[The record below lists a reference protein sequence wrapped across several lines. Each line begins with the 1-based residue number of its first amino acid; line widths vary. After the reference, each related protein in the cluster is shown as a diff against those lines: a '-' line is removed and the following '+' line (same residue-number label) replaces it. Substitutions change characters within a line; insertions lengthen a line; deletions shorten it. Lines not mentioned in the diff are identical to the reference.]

1 MDQQPHP
8 AEHVSG
14 AGGRHVGRVASLT
27 RYPLRS
33 AGGEALDAVAVT
45 PDGLEGDRVA
55 VLAGPDGRPLRSR
68 DAPGL
73 ARLRATLVDGRPR
86 VVDADGTPLDGAD
99 VGAAAGV
106 AGARAVPS
114 ADLAAGPG
122 SDGVAPL
129 HVVSEGAEAGPD
141 AEGCDPFPRAN
152 VVLALDPAEGPG
164 AERGWTGAGLRVG
177 GEGGA
182 LLRVVRTPKRCLGV
196 YAEVVVPGRAAVGD
210 DVVLLPAGDTPA
222 AG

>member
-1 MDQQPHP
+1 MEQHP
-8 AEHVSG
+8 YPAPASAPG
-14 AGGRHVGRVASLT
+14 GGRHVGRVAALV

-33 AGGEALDAVAVT
+33 AGGEALEAVGVT

-55 VLAGPDGRPLRSR
+55 VLAGADGRPLRGR

-73 ARLRATLVDGRPR
+73 ARLGATLVDGRPR
-86 VVDADGTPLDGAD
+86 VVDAAGAPLDGEG

-106 AGARAVPS
+106 PGARAVPS
-114 ADLAAGPG
+114 AGLGAGPG

-164 AERGWTGAGLRVG
+164 AERGWTGARLRVG
-177 GEGGA
+177 GDGGV

-210 DVVLLPAGDTPA
+210 DVVLLPAGDAPA

>member
-8 AEHVSG
+8 AEDVAG

-55 VLAGPDGRPLRSR
+55 VLAGPDARPLRSR

-73 ARLRATLVDGRPR
+73 ARLRAALVDGRPR
-86 VVDADGTPLDGAD
+86 VVDAAGTPLDGAD

-106 AGARAVPS
+106 PGATAVPS

-164 AERGWTGAGLRVG
+164 AERGWTGAALRVG

-210 DVVLLPAGDTPA
+210 HVVLLPAGDTPA